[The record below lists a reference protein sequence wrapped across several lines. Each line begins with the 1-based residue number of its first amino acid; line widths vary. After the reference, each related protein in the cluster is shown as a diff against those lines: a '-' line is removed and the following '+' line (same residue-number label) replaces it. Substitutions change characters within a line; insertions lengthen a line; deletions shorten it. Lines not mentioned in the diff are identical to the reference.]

1 MEPAAIAIKLVYI
14 LIDTAHLDVIKLSKI
29 MRNLS
34 ANTLLWLLN
43 YDCLYSIIGRLAP

>member
-34 ANTLLWLLN
+34 ANTLLWLLMIV
-43 YDCLYSIIGRLAP
+43 SIASLAG

>member
-29 MRNLS
+29 MWNLS
-34 ANTLLWLLN
+34 ANTLLCLLMIV
-43 YDCLYSIIGRLAP
+43 SIASLAG